1 MSGGVDSTMAALLLQ
16 EEGHEVVGVTLNLWS
31 YAGRQESYN
40 DCCSLAV
47 VDVARQLGIEH
58 HFLDFG
64 QLFKREVVDRFVQ
77 DYLRGRT
84 PSPCIWCNARVRF
97 PALLA
102 VAEELGCEKVAT
114 GHHVRLTQEDGLY
127 HLLRGRDPRKDQS
140 YFLYGLS
147 QRELQRAIFPIGEL
161 TKEEVYELARARGLS
176 AAERPESQDLC
187 FLPEGDYR
195 SFLRESA
202 GAQITPGEIVDTHGR
217 VLGRHEGLPFYTIGQ
232 RQGLGLAA
240 GKRLY
245 VVDLDPERNRV
256 IVGPEEEL
264 YATGLIATEVNWPA
278 GQPAGEAKVE
288 AEVKIRYRSP
298 LVGAQVE
305 PLGEDG
311 GRGETKAKV
320 KVTFKEPQRAVTP
333 GQAVVF
339 YQGERLLGGGLI
351 EGVLRGGLETML

>member
-1 MSGGVDSTMAALLLQ
+1 MSGGVDSSVAALLLQ

-47 VDVARQLGIEH
+47 VEVARQLGLEH

-64 QLFKREVVDRFVQ
+64 QLFEREVVDRFVQ
-77 DYLRGRT
+77 GYLDGRT
-84 PSPCIWCNARVRF
+84 PNPCIWCNARVRF

-102 VAEELGCEKVAT
+102 AAEELGCEKVAT
-114 GHHVRLTQEDGLY
+114 GHHVRLAREDGLY
-127 HLLRGRDPRKDQS
+127 YLLRGRDPQKDQT
-140 YFLYGLS
+140 YFLYGLT
-147 QRELQRAIFPIGEL
+147 QRELRRAIFPIGEL
-161 TKEEVYELARARGLS
+161 TKEEVYKLARARGLS

-187 FLPEGDYR
+187 FIPEGDYR
-195 SFLRESA
+195 RFLKESA
-202 GAQITPGEIVDTHGR
+202 EGRIAPGEIVDTHGQ

-240 GKRLY
+240 GRRLY
-245 VVDLDPERNRV
+245 VVGLDPRHNRV

-264 YATGLIATEVNWPA
+264 YAAGLIATEVNWPT
-278 GQPAGEAKVE
+278 GRPADGDEME

-298 LVGAQVE
+298 LVRARVK
-305 PLGEDG
+305 PLEGD
-311 GRGETKAKV
+311 KARV
-320 KVTFKEPQRAVTP
+320 MFEEPQRAVTP

-339 YQGERLLGGGLI
+339 YRGERLLGGGLI
-351 EGVLRGGLETML
+351 WRVLRADAGAEAML